1 MQLYSLMLMHML
13 MHMYASFFIDFFF
26 LIPEIR
32 LIDCFQALWA
42 DIFLFH
48 YDPF

>member
-1 MQLYSLMLMHML
+1 MLINMLMP
-13 MHMYASFFIDFFF
+13 MYPSFVIDFFF
-26 LIPEIR
+26 LIPEIS